1 MEIYLYYKYPDNS
14 GHMEKLTRFFGENKV
29 PAVLADRINNEYSH
43 MSGVFERGAVPIEVP
58 EMKKAAQ
65 QILDVL
71 KKDDGQY
78 NSLLK
83 SINIKGDGEK

>member
-1 MEIYLYYKYPDNS
+1 M
-14 GHMEKLTRFFGENKV
+14 